1 MQFRVPQFID
11 IEDKIIGPLGWKQ
24 LAYILAGLGLT
35 YLIFKS
41 SSSKII
47 ATVLS
52 LPVISL
58 FGALA
63 FIKINNKDFLGVSE
77 DAFKYF
83 FSSKI
88 YTWQKS
94 SEANKDQSNSDN
106 NLGKSNSLNK
116 NSGGNNSSGNNLGQD
131 TLKVVNSGTSKLG
144 DKAFNVDIG

>member
-41 SSSKII
+41 SSSKIV
-47 ATVLS
+47 ATILS

-63 FIKINNKDFLGVSE
+63 FIKINNKDFLAVSE

-94 SEANKDQSNSDN
+94 NEADKQTNTYNEDPKH
-106 NLGKSNSLNK
+106 
-116 NSGGNNSSGNNLGQD
+116 LGQN
-131 TLKVVNSGTSKLG
+131 TLKVVNSGNSKLG
-144 DKAFNVDIG
+144 DKALNVDIG